1 MNKIS
6 VITIDGPSAS
16 GKGSLAKNI
25 ANHFDYNLLDSG
37 ILYRLFAM
45 LESKEKDYF
54 EIINIIKHQVDFVLT
69 DEGLRIMLDQKI
81 DITYDLRSEEI
92 AKSASQLSSKKQVR
106 ELLFGLQRDF
116 YDGGGLV
123 ADGRDMGTVVF
134 KDAKLKIFLTASPE
148 VRAKRRYL
156 ELQNR
161 GQEVNMPALIADIEA
176 RDLKDS
182 SRELSP
188 LLPADDAI
196 IIDSSDM
203 SLEEVFS
210 FTENLIKEEFI

>member
-1 MNKIS
+1 MKKIS

-37 ILYRLFAM
+37 VLYRLFAM
-45 LESKEKDYF
+45 LESKQKDYF
-54 EIINIIKHQVDFVLT
+54 EIINIIKHQVDFALKE
-69 DEGLRIMLDQKI
+69 EGLKIILDQKV
-81 DITYDLRSEEI
+81 DITNDLRSEEI

-203 SLEEVFS
+203 TLEEVFS
-210 FTENLIKEEFI
+210 FTENLIKKEFI

>member
-1 MNKIS
+1 MKKIS

-37 ILYRLFAM
+37 VLYRLFAM
-45 LESKEKDYF
+45 LESKQKDYF
-54 EIINIIKHQVDFVLT
+54 EIINIIKHQVDFTLKE
-69 DEGLRIMLDQKI
+69 EGLKIMLDQKV
-81 DITYDLRSEEI
+81 DITHDLRSEEI

-203 SLEEVFS
+203 TLEEVFS

>member
-1 MNKIS
+1 MKKIN

-16 GKGSLAKNI
+16 GKGALARQIASKFSINI
-25 ANHFDYNLLDSG
+25 LDSG
-37 ILYRLFAM
+37 VPYRLFAYFDN
-45 LESKEKDYF
+45 LAIAHSEIAKKIQQEINFNLKIDRLQILNNEKD
-54 EIINIIKHQVDFVLT
+54 
-69 DEGLRIMLDQKI
+69 
-81 DITYDLRSEEI
+81 ITSELRSEDI
-92 AKSASQLSSKKQVR
+92 AKTASKLSSKKEVR
-106 ELLFGLQRDF
+106 SLLFDIQRGF
-116 YDGGGLV
+116 YTSKGLV

-148 VRAKRRYL
+148 IRAKRRYI
-156 ELQNR
+156 ELQNL
-161 GQEVNMPALIADIEA
+161 GQEVNMPALIADIES

-188 LLPADDAI
+188 LLPADDAT

-210 FTENLIKEEFI
+210 FAENLIKKEFI